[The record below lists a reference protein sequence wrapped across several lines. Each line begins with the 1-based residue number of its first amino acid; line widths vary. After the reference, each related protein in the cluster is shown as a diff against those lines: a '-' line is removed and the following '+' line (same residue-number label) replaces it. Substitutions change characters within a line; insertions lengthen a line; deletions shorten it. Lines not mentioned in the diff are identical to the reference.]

1 MKNNIRTWM
10 EKDSL
15 LRERCV
21 KTRKIHA
28 KKIKTRQTHRDP
40 WVINALA
47 DSFVLFSFTQTT
59 NGWGRVRQSFVITE
73 QRVFLFHHSNPWYP
87 DAPST
92 HLLKLLMLIL
102 FYEFLFLHTT
112 LCNERKWNFLYS
124 FWCPKNAKTVQN
136 WTESETKSTK
146 KCLKK
151 TLSLPLNPFSDFSP
165 LLWKTIGTKHSGLTG
180 DALWE
185 KNQVHESGGTFVLIA
200 SSQMHERTIF
210 PQNTF
215 KALVNSN
222 ASSVM
227 YLFWKEPGKS
237 TLFFFYKI
245 ERCL

>member
-124 FWCPKNAKTVQN
+124 FWCPK
-136 WTESETKSTK
+136 
-146 KCLKK
+146 KCENSSKLDWIWNQINQKM
-151 TLSLPLNPFSDFSP
+151 F
-165 LLWKTIGTKHSGLTG
+165 
-180 DALWE
+180 E
-185 KNQVHESGGTFVLIA
+185 KNIVASFESFFWLFAASLKDYWNKTFWANRRCALRKKPSA
-200 SSQMHERTIF
+200 WERRHFCSDCILADAWEDHF
-210 PQNTF
+210 SAKHFQG
-215 KALVNSN
+215 L
-222 ASSVM
+222 
-227 YLFWKEPGKS
+227 G
-237 TLFFFYKI
+237 
-245 ERCL
+245 